1 MSRGRPA
8 LAPLDLALALLF
20 VFMVLALD
28 VIDKKPPSVTT
39 YGQYAVTVTWP
50 ARPDDVDTYVRD
62 PQGEIVWYGASQTGA
77 MQLEHDDLG
86 TSESGYGRHRDN
98 VERVVIRQSTTGEYV
113 VNIHYYQARDRGP
126 LPVTVE
132 LWDLR
137 GNDRLLLTRKVTLY
151 READERTVFRFR
163 LNTSGQYA
171 GMNTLPVSLLMGSMT
186 G

>member
-8 LAPLDLALALLF
+8 LAPLELALALLF

-50 ARPDDVDTYVRD
+50 DRPDDIDTYVRD
-62 PQGEIVWYGASQTGA
+62 PQGGIVWFGSTQVDA

-86 TSESGYGRHRDN
+86 TSDSGYGAGRPN
-98 VERVVIRQSTTGEYV
+98 TERVVIRQSTPGEYV
-113 VNIHYYQARDRGP
+113 ANVQYYDARDKGP
-126 LPVTVE
+126 VPVTVE

-137 GNDRLLLTRKVTLY
+137 GNDRLLLTRTVTVSWPG
-151 READERTVFRFR
+151 DERTAFRFR
-163 LNTSGQYA
+163 LDQHGQLA
-171 GMNTLPVSLLMGSMT
+171 GSSTLPVSLLRSVQ
-186 G
+186 